1 MRGFQKKHLLA
12 IALLAS
18 FLTVTAQAATTIN
31 VPADQPTIEAA
42 IAFASSGDIIEV
54 ADGLYNPVGTLTI
67 NKALTINGQSEGGV
81 VINIPAAGGYGMSV
95 NASNVTLSNF
105 TLVTNSANEN
115 FPIHASGTTNP
126 PNGWDYLTIQNVT
139 INGAHRRTGFDV
151 HGYNNVVLS
160 HLTSSDATGGNGLQV
175 TGCVGVTIDNITTSG
190 NAWGSIAIY
199 CSKPTYLNRGS
210 SGVAIDGDT
219 CSLAEQNLYN
229 QDEFGL
235 FNTGITVTGYDYLVR
250 NAAVVGYDW
259 YQDTLADAKVFALAA
274 EGGAPGNYIE
284 TIAGG
289 TFTVPDGLTIQAAV
303 EAAAPGDFVGVETG
317 LFPEQVH
324 ITKNLTIQGAGTD
337 LTVIQS
343 PATLPL
349 FFTTSNDKYSVVF
362 VDGASSVDMSL
373 LTVDGAGLGN
383 ANNSFVGVGF
393 WNGGGSLADAKVTNI
408 MDTPFSGSQH
418 GVGVYAANDT
428 SGPYTIAMTNVL
440 VDNFQKTAVALTGAG
455 LTVALDNVSTPG
467 AGPTSV
473 TAQNGIQVSYGA
485 TGSVANC
492 NISGMDYTGAT
503 WTASGMILDNCVGFD
518 VDNVTLT
525 GCQTSAYIIDAS
537 GNFDNCTVTAPTG
550 DAMYVYSTGAKSGA
564 APRRLAQP
572 FDPMVNKSADKV
584 AASVSIDGGTFIG
597 TGATDSWGPT
607 AYGYGPGTFTLTN
620 SEVANWDWGV
630 VNYDFGG
637 ATFNTNV
644 HGCNIHGN
652 TSYGFFTNA
661 TVAADATCN
670 WWGDIGGPDYAPFNP
685 NPSGDAV
692 TDFTSFAP
700 WLDSVGGTCG
710 QYGNNNIGAA
720 PTGEISA
727 CNTCLTVPVE
737 FNRLDTSLLRGV
749 SVTFELS
756 SELELCSGTSSIKLA
771 TGTGSLYDGF
781 TNTQFFVVDNGAGS
795 YTADA
800 TLLGTPCGVTAGGI
814 VFTVDVTNAAGIT
827 TDTTGM
833 ITVTSV
839 TVRDCANA
847 PLPGI
852 PGPAGTVI
860 INNGAPGV
868 VTNLSAAQ
876 LKTGNDTNGT
886 TKINL
891 TWTDPVNP
899 DLATIEIYRK
909 GFGDYPE
916 YDDGTGAVPTAPA
929 TPAAALLAGWSS
941 AASVAAGVGAYS
953 DEPTNRDFWYYV
965 AFANDGCNDGGVS
978 GMTDGTLNYH
988 LGDVV
993 SLLVPADPGE
1003 NLVDTA
1009 DISRLGNHYG
1019 INLVFGDAFNYLD
1032 VGPTTDYS
1040 VDARP
1045 TTDNK
1050 VQFED
1055 LMMFA
1060 INYGQ
1065 VAKSFGHPVA
1075 AAVNALALEVTA
1087 NDGSGG
1093 TFEATLTM
1101 SGDGQVQGL
1110 SAPLAWNSSVVR
1122 PVGMVPGEI
1131 MAAQGGQNFV
1141 AAPELG
1147 TVDAALFGIRD
1158 SGICGTGVLATV
1170 RFERVGPGDPG
1181 IGLGDVAARDA
1192 ENKAVTID
1200 GSIHGGEV
1208 GGVPTM
1214 SVLNANIP
1222 NPFNPTTTFSFVL
1235 ATSGHVNLSVYTLRG
1250 QLVSTLV
1257 DGNLGTGPHSV
1268 EWSGIDDSG
1277 RRASSGIYLVR
1288 MVAPDRIQ
1296 NRRITLVK

>member
-1 MRGFQKKHLLA
+1 
-12 IALLAS
+12 
-18 FLTVTAQAATTIN
+18 
-31 VPADQPTIEAA
+31 
-42 IAFASSGDIIEV
+42 
-54 ADGLYNPVGTLTI
+54 
-67 NKALTINGQSEGGV
+67 
-81 VINIPAAGGYGMSV
+81 
-95 NASNVTLSNF
+95 
-105 TLVTNSANEN
+105 
-115 FPIHASGTTNP
+115 
-126 PNGWDYLTIQNVT
+126 
-139 INGAHRRTGFDV
+139 
-151 HGYNNVVLS
+151 
-160 HLTSSDATGGNGLQV
+160 
-175 TGCVGVTIDNITTSG
+175 
-190 NAWGSIAIY
+190 
-199 CSKPTYLNRGS
+199 
-210 SGVAIDGDT
+210 
-219 CSLAEQNLYN
+219 
-229 QDEFGL
+229 
-235 FNTGITVTGYDYLVR
+235 
-250 NAAVVGYDW
+250 
-259 YQDTLADAKVFALAA
+259 
-274 EGGAPGNYIE
+274 
-284 TIAGG
+284 
-289 TFTVPDGLTIQAAV
+289 
-303 EAAAPGDFVGVETG
+303 
-317 LFPEQVH
+317 
-324 ITKNLTIQGAGTD
+324 
-337 LTVIQS
+337 
-343 PATLPL
+343 
-349 FFTTSNDKYSVVF
+349 
-362 VDGASSVDMSL
+362 
-373 LTVDGAGLGN
+373 
-383 ANNSFVGVGF
+383 
-393 WNGGGSLADAKVTNI
+393 
-408 MDTPFSGSQH
+408 
-418 GVGVYAANDT
+418 
-428 SGPYTIAMTNVL
+428 MTNVL
-440 VDNFQKTAVALTGAG
+440 VDDFQKTAVALSGDG
-455 LTVALDNVSTPG
+455 LTVALDNVTTPG
-467 AGPTSV
+467 GGPTSV
-473 TAQNGIQVSYGA
+473 TAQNGIQVGYGA
-485 TGSVANC
+485 TGTVANC
-492 NISGMDYTGAT
+492 TISGMDYTGDS
-503 WTASGMILDNCVGFD
+503 WTASGMILSNSTGFG

-550 DAMYVYSTGAKSGA
+550 DAMYVYSTGAKSGVT
-564 APRRLAQP
+564 PRRLAQP
-572 FDPMVNKSADKV
+572 FDPRAGKSADKA

-597 TGATDSWGPT
+597 TGAADSWGPT
-607 AYGYGPGTFTLTN
+607 AYGYGPATFTLTN
-620 SEVANWDWGV
+620 SEVTNWDWGV

-637 ATFNTNV
+637 ATFNTNI

-670 WWGDIGGPDYAPFNP
+670 WWGDLSGPDYAPFNP
-685 NPSGDAV
+685 NPAGDAV

-700 WLDSVGGTCG
+700 WLDSVGGTCN
-710 QYGNNNIGAA
+710 QYGDNNIAAA

-737 FNRLDTSLLRGV
+737 FTRLDTSPLRGV

-771 TGTGSLYDGF
+771 TGTGSLYDGYG
-781 TNTQFFVVDNGAGS
+781 NTQFFVVDNGAGS

-800 TLLGTPCGVTAGGI
+800 TLLGTPCGVTAGGT
-814 VFTVDVTNAAGIT
+814 VFTVDVTSASGII

-839 TVRDCANA
+839 TVRDCVNV

-852 PGPAGTVI
+852 PGPAATVT

-868 VTNLSAAQ
+868 VTDLSAAQ

-929 TPAAALLAGWSS
+929 TPAAALTAGWSFV
-941 AASVAAGVGAYS
+941 ASVAAGAQAYP
-953 DEPTNRDFWYYV
+953 DEPANRDFWYYV
-965 AFANDGCNDGGVS
+965 AFANDGCNDSAVS
-978 GMTDGTLNYH
+978 SMTDGTLNYH

-993 SLLVPADPGE
+993 SVPIPADPGE
-1003 NLVDTA
+1003 NVVDTA
-1009 DISRLGNHYG
+1009 DISRLGSHYG
-1019 INLVFGDAFNYLD
+1019 ISLALYGDAYNYLD

-1060 INYGQ
+1060 INYGN
-1065 VAKSFGHPVA
+1065 VSKSFGHPVA
-1075 AAVNALALEVTA
+1075 AAVNALALEVTV
-1087 NDGSGG
+1087 NDGSDG
-1093 TFEATLTM
+1093 TIEATLTM

-1110 SAPLAWNSSVVR
+1110 SAPLAWNGSVVR

-1158 SGICGTGVLATV
+1158 AGICGTGVLATV

-1181 IGLGDVAARDA
+1181 IGLGDVVARDA

-1214 SVLNANIP
+1214 SVLNGNVP